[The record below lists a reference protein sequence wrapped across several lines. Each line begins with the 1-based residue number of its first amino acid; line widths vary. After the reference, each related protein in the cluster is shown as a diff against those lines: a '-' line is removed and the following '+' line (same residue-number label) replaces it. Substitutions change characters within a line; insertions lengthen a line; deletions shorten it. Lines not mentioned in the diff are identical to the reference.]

1 MPGITPQQAQ
11 DPPGQAQYT
20 PVASGTVAN
29 LRQTIGSGNIYRAA
43 KAAAAPPRGAPERD
57 QIPRQ
62 SCPGLLLRFP
72 PNPKKAQWAVFTDGW
87 FVAINNDK
95 PMTFKQLR
103 DVPGSGAGSIH

>member
-43 KAAAAPPRGAPERD
+43 KAAAAGGP
-57 QIPRQ
+57 
-62 SCPGLLLRFP
+62 
-72 PNPKKAQWAVFTDGW
+72 
-87 FVAINNDK
+87 
-95 PMTFKQLR
+95 
-103 DVPGSGAGSIH
+103 